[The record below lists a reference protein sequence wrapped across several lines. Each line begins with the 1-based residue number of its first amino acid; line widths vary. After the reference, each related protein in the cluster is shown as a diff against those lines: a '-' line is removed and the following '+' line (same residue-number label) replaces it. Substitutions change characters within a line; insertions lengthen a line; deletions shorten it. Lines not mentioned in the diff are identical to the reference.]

1 MPLTGVAQQAAELR
15 KREAFLKRQINAM
28 KDELDFRKKLDADG
42 NVLPKG
48 VLEIFTGADDT
59 AVDSDSSEDFEGY
72 DDDDDDGG
80 GDGDG
85 DGDGDDDGV
94 VGGED
99 SEDEDATKQR
109 VAPSLLRKEL
119 LDSGVPATVLSL
131 DLGALPKSL
140 SVARLVNEIVC
151 VPYHGQPC
159 FLFAVRP
166 AKDGDVSDVVRV
178 LMRLSKH
185 CSSDDANIC
194 RFLGAADYHDH
205 VLVALQHSGGPT
217 LARVARAASDG
228 DLAVS
233 SALQVA
239 LALDLA
245 RGLSRLHRSGVAHGA
260 VRPQAVTVTLH
271 QPVTAALVYTGTF
284 SQAPKPK
291 DIRDLGLVF
300 ATLALGRM
308 VTLDTLPTAAE
319 LRTAPAGK
327 EDPPWEAFCELAV
340 QMTQGADEAL
350 RPTAANFFVYR
361 LAWVS
366 GGCARR
372 SLPAMLLVLCL
383 SSPYFGSRKRRD

>member
-1 MPLTGVAQQAAELR
+1 MAELSDELDMLDPMLMAPTQFIAAVKEALEEEAVTQRFAIAHTKLFEAVMPLTGVAQQAAELR

-48 VLEIFTGADDT
+48 VLEIFTGADGT

-72 DDDDDDGG
+72 DDDDDD
-80 GDGDG
+80 DG
-85 DGDGDDDGV
+85 GDGDDDGV

-185 CSSDDANIC
+185 CSDNASIY
-194 RFLGAADYHDH
+194 RFWARPTTMATCWLRSNTRA
-205 VLVALQHSGGPT
+205 GPPWRGWR
-217 LARVARAASDG
+217 AR
-228 DLAVS
+228 
-233 SALQVA
+233 
-239 LALDLA
+239 
-245 RGLSRLHRSGVAHGA
+245 
-260 VRPQAVTVTLH
+260 
-271 QPVTAALVYTGTF
+271 
-284 SQAPKPK
+284 
-291 DIRDLGLVF
+291 
-300 ATLALGRM
+300 
-308 VTLDTLPTAAE
+308 
-319 LRTAPAGK
+319 LRTATSQ
-327 EDPPWEAFCELAV
+327 C
-340 QMTQGADEAL
+340 
-350 RPTAANFFVYR
+350 R
-361 LAWVS
+361 
-366 GGCARR
+366 RR
-372 SLPAMLLVLCL
+372 SRSRWPSTWPAA
-383 SSPYFGSRKRRD
+383 